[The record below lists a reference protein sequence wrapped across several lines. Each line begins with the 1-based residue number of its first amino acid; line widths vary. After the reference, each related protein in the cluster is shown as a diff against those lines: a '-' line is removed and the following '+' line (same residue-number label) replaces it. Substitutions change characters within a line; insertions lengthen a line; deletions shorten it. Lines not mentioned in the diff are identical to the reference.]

1 MNYDS
6 LAETIQNLTTWI
18 LPLLFAITL
27 HEAAHAFTAARLGD
41 DTALRL
47 GRVTL
52 NPLKH
57 IDPIGTVLLPGI
69 LLLLQ
74 SPFLLGWAKPV
85 PVNFG
90 RLRRP
95 KIGMAIVAAA
105 GPGVNILLA
114 IACCLILW
122 LLPVTPSL
130 AQLWLYSNLQNAIL
144 INVFLAVFNLLPVPP
159 LDGGRILVGI
169 LPRDLSNRV
178 ARLEPYGFFLI
189 IGLLF

>member
-1 MNYDS
+1 MNVDS
-6 LAETIQNLTTWI
+6 IAEVIQNVTTWI

-27 HEAAHAFTAARLGD
+27 HEAAHGYAAARLGD

-52 NPLKH
+52 NPIKH
-57 IDPIGTVLLPGI
+57 IDPFGTVLIPGI

-74 SPFLLGWAKPV
+74 SPFILGWAKPV

-95 KIGMAIVAAA
+95 KIGMAMVAAA

-114 IACCLILW
+114 IVSCLLLW
-122 LLPVTPSL
+122 LLPITPSM

-144 INVFLAVFNLLPVPP
+144 INVFSCGV
-159 LDGGRILVGI
+159 
-169 LPRDLSNRV
+169 
-178 ARLEPYGFFLI
+178 
-189 IGLLF
+189 